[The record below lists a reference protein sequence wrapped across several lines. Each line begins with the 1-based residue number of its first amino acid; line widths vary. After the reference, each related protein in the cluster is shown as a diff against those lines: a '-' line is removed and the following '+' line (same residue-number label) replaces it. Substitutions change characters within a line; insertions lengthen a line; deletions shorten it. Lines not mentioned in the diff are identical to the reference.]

1 MYSLVFDEEMIEF
14 LFGYAP
20 AGKNRNEAKKES
32 PSNHPSTE
40 SIRLIDPEKAEILH
54 YVLRT
59 LNITREEV
67 SDALEEGNELPSEV
81 IQTLLKL
88 APTADEELKLRLY
101 HGELSELY
109 APERFLRA
117 LIDIPFAF
125 KRLESLLFM
134 CTIEEI
140 TTTLKESFIVL
151 EAACTELQ
159 ESRLFRKLLEAVLK
173 TGNNMN
179 GGTQAFKLDKLLKL
193 SVVRGTDGKTTLS
206 HIVVQEIIRS
216 EGEESD
222 EQLRIDGLQVVS
234 GIGNELQNVK
244 KAAVLDAGRLTGT
257 VVKLGHMLTKLRDF
271 LNSDM
276 KNVEVDKGFRQTLR
290 SFVQNTEINVRWSLE
305 EKRIMTL
312 VKNTS
317 DYFQGNAEKNE
328 SLRLFLI
335 VRDFL
340 DILDNYSYRHR
351 VT

>member
-1 MYSLVFDEEMIEF
+1 MFDEEMIEF

-54 YVLRT
+54 CMLRAF
-59 LNITREEV
+59 NICTEEA

-101 HGELSELY
+101 HGEISELY
-109 APERFLRA
+109 APERFLRT
-117 LIDIPFAF
+117 LVNIPFAF

-140 TTTLKESFIVL
+140 TKTLKESFIVF
-151 EAACTELQ
+151 EAACTEMQ

-193 SVVRGTDGKTTLS
+193 SGVKGTDGKTTIS
-206 HIVVQEIIRS
+206 HIVFQEIIRS

-257 VVKLGHMLTKLRDF
+257 VAKLGHMLTKLRDF

-276 KNVEVDKGFRQTLR
+276 KNVEVDKGFHQTLR
-290 SFVQNTEINVRWSLE
+290 SFVQNTEFNVMWLLEE

-317 DYFQGNAEKNE
+317 DYFQGNAGKNE
-328 SLRLFLI
+328 GLRLFVI

-340 DILDNYSYRHR
+340 DILDKLYIEYDRKKE
-351 VT
+351 